1 MSTAAREPTMSAK
14 SSDAVRLSDTGS
26 DVERSL

>member
-1 MSTAAREPTMSAK
+1 VKPTMSAK

-26 DVERSL
+26 EAERSL